1 MLMILAILLVAGTR
15 QARDYSRPFRLF
27 FLPHLLGLLHIPSFA
42 LGNHLAQFLHPGVDQ
57 LFTPQAHIRRALF
70 RLEQSNGQFTHVGDF
85 RPMGHLPTRH

>member
-27 FLPHLLGLLHIPSFA
+27 FLPHLLGHLHTPGLA
-42 LGNHLAQFLHPGVDQ
+42 LGNHLAHILHPGVDQ
-57 LFTPQAHIRRALF
+57 LFTPQAHIRPHLF
-70 RLEQSNGQFTHVGDF
+70 TLEQSNRQFTHVGDF